1 MDNQT
6 VTHRQYPLRRNAS
19 GVVFATEA
27 VRDPH
32 TTGAV
37 APSSRSLARALTAAV
52 DQHGR
57 PLSVLEVGAGTG
69 SVTRELLSR
78 TPPGSTLDIVEA
90 NPRFAAQLRHLVGAV
105 QHPRVSGSN
114 VAVHNADIAQFD
126 TDRRYDV
133 IVSGLPF
140 ANFAPDDVE
149 NIVTRYLEWL
159 RPGGTLTYFA
169 YRGTMQARRLFAGR
183 GRADR
188 HREVER
194 VLTHHRSRHVTSC
207 TTVWANLPPAKVWR
221 LQLTAQPHQGREL
234 AFAQQRSGGG
244 DD

>member
-1 MDNQT
+1 M
-6 VTHRQYPLRRNAS
+6 THRQYPLRRNAS

-57 PLSVLEVGAGTG
+57 PVTVLEVGAGTG

-78 TPPGSTLDIVEA
+78 MPPGSALDIVEA

-105 QHPRVSGSN
+105 QHPAGSGSTI
-114 VAVHNADIAQFD
+114 AIHDADIAQFD

-140 ANFAPDDVE
+140 ANFTPDDVE

-169 YRGTMQARRLFAGR
+169 YRGTMQARRLLAGR
-183 GRADR
+183 RRANR

-194 VLTHHRSRHVTSC
+194 VLTDHRSRHLTSC
-207 TTVWANLPPAKVWR
+207 ATVWANLPPARVWR
-221 LQLTAQPHQGREL
+221 LQPATQPHRRPEL
-234 AFAQQRSGGG
+234 AFQQQRSGGG